1 MSVNLCATPS
11 DRELHI
17 STPLFS
23 VAQQLQFLHAL
34 EGLSLINSLLLV
46 VYLLGEM

>member
-23 VAQQLQFLHAL
+23 VAQQLQFLH